1 MPSRGNRSDIL
12 YALHASSGLAA
23 LEPGVQIHSLTVKTI
38 LVGNSLI
45 DIALHLYGRAFR
57 EKSHLD
63 KAVKLIQEIPCEPSI
78 IVWRALLGACVLH
91 NDIELGRTAAKH
103 VLEMDPQDEATHV
116 LLSNIYA
123 TVKR

>member
-1 MPSRGNRSDIL
+1 M
-12 YALHASSGLAA
+12 
-23 LEPGVQIHSLTVKTI
+23 
-38 LVGNSLI
+38 
-45 DIALHLYGRAFR
+45 YGRAFR
-57 EKSHLD
+57 ETSHLG
-63 KAVKLIQEIPCEPSI
+63 KAAKLIQEIPCEPSI

-123 TVKR
+123 TVKRWNNVAYVIKNMKRKGVKKEPGLS